1 MLKLLSNIKSPMAKR
16 KQHEE
21 KYEFHILPQGW
32 KHILHEMR
40 KYSLLLQINV
50 VTQLRIQLNKSKI
63 SSTTSKIVL

>member
-1 MLKLLSNIKSPMAKR
+1 MAKR
-16 KQHEE
+16 KQQKE
-21 KYEFHILPQGW
+21 KYEFHILPQGL

-40 KYSLLLQINV
+40 KYSLLLQVNV